1 MKFIFKCSDAPP
13 ACNRKYFNLKYYIFR
28 PGGSPGSLPGKFT
41 FVVSTKKIH
50 SHLEVDFVAFQK
62 P

>member
-1 MKFIFKCSDAPP
+1 MKFIFKGSDAPP

-28 PGGSPGSLPGKFT
+28 PGGSPGKFT

-50 SHLEVDFVAFQK
+50 SHLEVDLLWK
-62 P
+62 